1 MNRVLV
7 VVAFASFVSSL
18 FIRMTDPLV
27 PLVAADFAVEPST
40 AALLG
45 TAFALPWALMQ
56 PILGPVGDLLGKT
69 RVILVCMA
77 ILLVSAIVGALATS
91 FPMLVTA
98 RIIAG
103 AAAGGV
109 FPVSMAVFGDLVPV
123 EQRQAGMGRLLT
135 ASISGLLM
143 GGAVAGVLADFVPWR
158 WIFVVY
164 GASVAV
170 ALLGAWLALRR
181 VPLTPPRPVQIA
193 AMIDNYRQV
202 WSNPR
207 SKVCYGAVFLEGVVL
222 VGLFPFVAV
231 LLVSIG
237 EHRASIA
244 GMVLAAFPLGGVVYS
259 LIVSRLV
266 AHFSIFSLMIFG
278 GGAAAAMLLVQ
289 AFVPP
294 WPVQVAVFFV
304 MGFGFYLLHGC
315 IIVQMTELAP
325 DARGTATAGHALAYF
340 SGQALGPIVYAIGF
354 AAIGPSPTIVI
365 GAIVMGLIGYVSAQ
379 LLHGRKAHPT

>member
-1 MNRVLV
+1 MNRVLI
-7 VVAFASFVSSL
+7 VVALASFVSSL

-27 PLVAADFAVEPST
+27 PLIARDFAVEPST

-45 TAFALPWALMQ
+45 TAFALPWACMQ
-56 PILGPVGDLLGKT
+56 PILGPLGDLLGKT
-69 RVILVCMA
+69 RVILVCMG
-77 ILLVSAIVGALATS
+77 ILFVSSVVGALAS
-91 FPMLVTA
+91 NFPVLVAA

-123 EQRQAGMGRLLT
+123 ERRQVGMGRLLT
-135 ASISGLLM
+135 ASISGMLT
-143 GGAVAGVLADFVPWR
+143 GGALAGILADFVPWR

-170 ALLGAWLALRR
+170 ALIGAALALRS
-181 VPLTPPRPVQIA
+181 VPISPPRRVQIA

-207 SKVCYGAVFLEGVVL
+207 SKICYGAVFLEGVVL

-237 EHRASIA
+237 EPRSSIA
-244 GMVLAAFPLGGVVYS
+244 GVVLSAFPLGGVVYA
-259 LIVSRLV
+259 LIVPHLV
-266 AHFSIFSLMIFG
+266 ARFSIFSLMIFG
-278 GGAAAAMLLVQ
+278 GSAAAAMLLIQ
-289 AFVPP
+289 ALVPP
-294 WPVQVAVFFV
+294 WPVQVAIFAV

-325 DARGTATAGHALAYF
+325 EARGTATAGHALAYF
-340 SGQALGPIVYAIGF
+340 SGQALGPIVYAVGF
-354 AAIGPSPTIVI
+354 ATVGPSPTIVI
-365 GAIVMGLIGYVSAQ
+365 AAVVMALVGYLSARW
-379 LLHGRKAHPT
+379 LHGGRASAT